1 MTRESQKQE
10 LEDDIVRRLPERGLM
25 VDFPILKAEHASNAQ
40 RPLTYCKR
48 ESDDHFSFPDKIGGC
63 SSDYLPSVIYSS
75 SIAEESSRR
84 GEKELILDGRL
95 NVHSEVGSADQVP
108 S

>member
-1 MTRESQKQE
+1 MLQM
-10 LEDDIVRRLPERGLM
+10 PRGLL
-25 VDFPILKAEHASNAQ
+25 PTHYSKEL
-40 RPLTYCKR
+40 
-48 ESDDHFSFPDKIGGC
+48 DDHFSFTDKIGGC
-63 SSDYLPSVIYSS
+63 SSDYLPSVVYRS

-95 NVHSEVGSADQVP
+95 NVHSEVDSAEQVP

>member
-1 MTRESQKQE
+1 MLQM
-10 LEDDIVRRLPERGLM
+10 PRGLL
-25 VDFPILKAEHASNAQ
+25 P
-40 RPLTYCKR
+40 TYCRR
-48 ESDDHFSFPDKIGGC
+48 EVDDHFSFTDKIGGC
-63 SSDYLPSVIYSS
+63 SSDYLPSVVYRS

-95 NVHSEVGSADQVP
+95 NVHSEVDSAEQVP